1 MTPYASSGA
10 PREGSARRAMAVGM
24 LRPVLALSVGLLL
37 AACQLGEAQ
46 PAASPATPPP
56 RSEEP
61 APLPPEETPP
71 AEPPPSPPPVAPPPE
86 AGITPTGAPT
96 RGKLPKSVIDE
107 QLKAAEGGVLACY
120 ERALKTKPDLRGS
133 VNVDFVVSTEGK
145 VVHAEAALA
154 EDELPDEATTSC
166 ILSEIRKLEF
176 PPPTGGRVFI
186 HYPLKLQPP
195 KP

>member
-1 MTPYASSGA
+1 MVRT
-10 PREGSARRAMAVGM
+10 
-24 LRPVLALSVGLLL
+24 VLALSVGLLL
-37 AACQLGEAQ
+37 AACQLHEAP
-46 PAASPATPPP
+46 PAESAAAPPP

-71 AEPPPSPPPVAPPPE
+71 AEQLPPAPAAPPPE
-86 AGITPTGAPT
+86 AGITATGAPT

-107 QLKAAEGGVLACY
+107 QLKAAQGGVLACY

-145 VVHAEAALA
+145 VVHAEATSA

-186 HYPLKLQPP
+186 HYPLKLEPP
-195 KP
+195 KPSGS